1 MRLIM
6 TSVEGS
12 PSKHQCVQASRRSH
26 EHSLLILSCHSDES
40 SPPFLPGPPAL
51 KFCSHFQNRNQ
62 QQEGSNR
69 ITSNKIYHYEI
80 KLCCINLIIFD
91 ASKPEGRRILLLKSF
106 SWKGKAPP
114 RNWNEAWITSFF
126 KTLYSSLPST
136 KFCYEKIGKYEFS
149 RSGRFQWR
157 SPFKRHKRY
166 CLPLFRKINL
176 LCLTIIARRIKKKD
190 DSSK

>member
-1 MRLIM
+1 MGLIM
-6 TSVEGS
+6 IGVEGS
-12 PSKHQCVQASRRSH
+12 PSKHRCVQASRRSH

-149 RSGRFQWR
+149 RSGRF
-157 SPFKRHKRY
+157 
-166 CLPLFRKINL
+166 
-176 LCLTIIARRIKKKD
+176 
-190 DSSK
+190 